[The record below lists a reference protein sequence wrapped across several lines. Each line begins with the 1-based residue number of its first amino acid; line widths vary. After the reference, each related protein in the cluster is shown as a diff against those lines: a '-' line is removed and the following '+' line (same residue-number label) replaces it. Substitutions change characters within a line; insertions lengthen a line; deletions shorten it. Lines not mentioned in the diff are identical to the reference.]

1 MEPRDLNASG
11 LPLREGVD
19 LNYFQHIYPTGI
31 HCLPLREGV
40 DLNVCS
46 ATDGQQ
52 RVNRLPLREGVDLN
66 VMLLGHTLTQGGL
79 PLREGVDLNVD
90 LWGETEGGK
99 TSPSA

>member
-66 VMLLGHTLTQGGL
+66 IFFCNLFCNQKSLT
-79 PLREGVDLNVD
+79 LRE
-90 LWGETEGGK
+90 WI
-99 TSPSA
+99 